1 MHFFMRA
8 VVCKLL
14 IGTFVAFSCF
24 VQANNSGQPLSQA
37 RSISE
42 TIQIALSN
50 HPKVSSQQAT
60 VSLEAAR
67 LGLVESEF
75 LPHVS
80 LGLGIGREDSNNTST
95 RVLTG
100 AGSDEMERREASV
113 AVSQMLFDGFKTH
126 WQRKSQLDE
135 MSAADWDLKHV
146 SNEVALKAVESHLE
160 LSKSNKVLNFNLNNL
175 KAHESIAKNIGLR
188 VKSGKDDQAKVSQV
202 NARMALSRANVEV
215 ARNNVMQAISDY
227 WREVGVGPG
236 MKLHFQSHL
245 FRLPDSRVELVDDV
259 MQSNPLIN
267 ALVKRKRSLL
277 STAKAENNV
286 DYPTLHLESGA
297 SWNANLDGVEGRNSD
312 VYIMLRMRYDIF
324 QGGAGKAAKKQTS
337 LINQTAVFEL
347 DDAKREVRRDAEQ
360 VWHRYQSSAS
370 RVSFLHDY
378 VESALDTLIAYKK
391 QFNIGQR
398 SLIDLLDAEN
408 ELLRSEL
415 QLVDAKKVL
424 YLSKYQILN
433 LQGRL
438 IDALNAAGDDRN
450 NG

>member
-8 VVCKLL
+8 VVCNLL
-14 IGTFVAFSCF
+14 IGTFVVLSGT
-24 VQANNSGQPLSQA
+24 VQANSSAQEASQA

-42 TIQIALSN
+42 TIQFALTN
-50 HPKVSSQQAT
+50 HPRIRSQQT
-60 VSLEAAR
+60 VVGLEAAR
-67 LGLVESEF
+67 LGQVESEF

-80 LGLGIGREDSNNTST
+80 LALGVGREDSNNAST

-100 AGSDEMERREASV
+100 KGSNEMERREASV

-135 MSAADWDLKHV
+135 MSAADWDFKHI
-146 SNEVALKAVESHLE
+146 SNEVALKAVESHLA

-175 KAHESIAKNIGLR
+175 KAHQAIAKNISLR
-188 VKSGKDDQAKVSQV
+188 VRSGKDDQAKVSQV

-227 WREVGVGPG
+227 WRQVGVGPG
-236 MKLHFQSHL
+236 VKLHFQSHL
-245 FRLPDSRVELVDDV
+245 FRLPDSRVELVDGV
-259 MQSNPLIN
+259 VQSNPLIN
-267 ALVKRKRSLL
+267 ALIKRKRSLL

-286 DYPTLHLESGA
+286 DFPTLHLESGA
-297 SWNANLDGVEGRNSD
+297 SWNANLDGVEGRSSD
-312 VYIMLRMRYDIF
+312 AFIMLRMRYDLF
-324 QGGAGKAAKKQTS
+324 QGGADKAARKQAS
-337 LINQTAVFEL
+337 LINQSAGYKL
-347 DDAKREVRRDAEQ
+347 DDARREVRRDAEQ
-360 VWHRYQSSAS
+360 VWHRYQSSAN
-370 RVSFLHDY
+370 RISFLHDY

-415 QLVDAKKVL
+415 QLVDAKKEL

-438 IDALNAAGDDRN
+438 IDMLGSTGIGFDND
-450 NG
+450 

>member
-1 MHFFMRA
+1 
-8 VVCKLL
+8 
-14 IGTFVAFSCF
+14 
-24 VQANNSGQPLSQA
+24 
-37 RSISE
+37 
-42 TIQIALSN
+42 
-50 HPKVSSQQAT
+50 
-60 VSLEAAR
+60 
-67 LGLVESEF
+67 
-75 LPHVS
+75 
-80 LGLGIGREDSNNTST
+80 
-95 RVLTG
+95 
-100 AGSDEMERREASV
+100 
-113 AVSQMLFDGFKTH
+113 
-126 WQRKSQLDE
+126 
-135 MSAADWDLKHV
+135 
-146 SNEVALKAVESHLE
+146 
-160 LSKSNKVLNFNLNNL
+160 
-175 KAHESIAKNIGLR
+175 
-188 VKSGKDDQAKVSQV
+188 V

-236 MKLHFQSHL
+236 MKLHFQSNL
-245 FRLPDSRVELVDDV
+245 FRLPDSREDLVDEV
-259 MQSNPLIN
+259 MQANPLIN
-267 ALVKRKRSLL
+267 ALIKRKRSLL

-286 DYPTLHLESGA
+286 DYPSLHLESGA

-312 VYIMLRMRYDIF
+312 AFIMLRMRYDLF
-324 QGGAGKAAKKQTS
+324 QGGAGKATRKQAS
-337 LINQTAVFEL
+337 LISQSAGYKL
-347 DDAKREVRRDAEQ
+347 DDTRREIRRDAEQ

-415 QLVDAKKVL
+415 QLVDAKKEL

-438 IDALNAAGDDRN
+438 IDALSSTVGGSD